1 MKIIGGPGGG
11 YLTTPVLDH
20 FREKGIGMSE
30 QTKVVVPEG
39 MLAAVLEAD
48 PCVAGHEGV
57 ARHHIEVALLW
68 QKEHP
73 RVPMQEQY
81 DELHK
86 KWHYDELTRESPAI
100 EFQRICHAWIRRMYD
115 VPVPSYEFGIC
126 SICGADGKRR
136 DTTLAH
142 FGPSG
147 QVMPGHR
154 VPETEVSTAS
164 KPKEVDDRLCPVCG
178 IDRTKMRTTWAH
190 SFVNGKLGCGHKEPP
205 TVEPSRS
212 EVEIFA
218 PVPMFCAILE
228 RPATAADEPISEREK
243 QQGIREN
250 VTCVRAEDYSR
261 LLKAYR
267 ELVKK
272 TAPTVDNNQ

>member
-39 MLAAVLEAD
+39 MLAAVLAAD

-154 VPETEVSTAS
+154 VPETEPETAS
-164 KPKEVDDRLCPVCG
+164 PIRDLPQSLLDLREIEEHNKRCEDFLKRDREAKAFDNV
-178 IDRTKMRTTWAH
+178 
-190 SFVNGKLGCGHKEPP
+190 F
-205 TVEPSRS
+205 
-212 EVEIFA
+212 
-218 PVPMFCAILE
+218 MFGAILE

-243 QQGIREN
+243 QQGIRET